1 MAVGSSVLGVPKRAE
16 DPELVRQRRAVFA
29 TRLRQLRKWRGLT
42 AERLAERAEL
52 HRTYVVR
59 LENGQVSPGFDSLW
73 ALADALDLRL
83 ADLVGDEWPEGW
95 PATPP
100 AWPTRPR
107 RSPEG

>member
-1 MAVGSSVLGVPKRAE
+1 VLDVPKRAE
-16 DPELVRQRRAVFA
+16 DPELVRERRIVFG

-42 AERLAERAEL
+42 AEQLAEQAQL

-73 ALADALDLRL
+73 ALADALELRL

-107 RSPEG
+107 RPREG

>member
-1 MAVGSSVLGVPKRAE
+1 MLCVPKRAE

-29 TRLRQLRKWRGLT
+29 TRLRQLRQWRGLT
-42 AERLAERAEL
+42 AERLAERAAL

-83 ADLVGDEWPEGW
+83 ADLIGDEWPEGW

-100 AWPTRPR
+100 AWPQRPPR
-107 RSPEG
+107 GQ